1 MVTLSKRVWIIVA
14 TVLAIGV
21 MGGAGAGIAFA
32 VGGAGD
38 QPLTGSV
45 LTKCTAAAL
54 AANPGGTVTET
65 EIGDDGAAYSVEIQL
80 SDGSE
85 VEVNL
90 DESCQVIGQE
100 PDNDDDSGDDDSND
114 DGSSDDGSSDD

>member
-1 MVTLSKRVWIIVA
+1 MALL
-14 TVLAIGV
+14 LAL
-21 MGGAGAGIAFA
+21 

-114 DGSSDDGSSDD
+114 DGSSDD